1 MRAKPKRLDALALF
15 LLGVTVAMPLQI
27 MIMYGNM
34 PIEIGAILAKL
45 APLNWMILGLAP
57 LTAWFIHRA
66 SPLVIVSAPI
76 LILLVIRNNWL
87 VAEIGND
94 FSPWLIGMS
103 TGAFVLAMGTLTTRE
118 TRDLL
123 LNPGHRWWLTP
134 RRKRTIVPVHVVVP
148 GLGEYSFDS
157 QTFDISETGAFIIGV
172 ERASQA
178 HEGQVLA
185 GLLRKIAIG
194 TDCSVS
200 IELNRV
206 ENTLT
211 SIKCRAEIVRASE
224 AYGQYPSGIGVRFIG
239 LGREERRLLSEYI
252 NAA

>member
-1 MRAKPKRLDALALF
+1 MRAKPRRLDALALF
-15 LLGVTVAMPLQI
+15 LLGITVAMPLQI

-45 APLNWMILGLAP
+45 APLNWLILGLAP

-66 SPLVIVSAPI
+66 SPFVIVTGPI
-76 LILLVIRNNWL
+76 LTLLVIRNNWL

-94 FSPWLIGMS
+94 YSPWFVGIS
-103 TGAFVLAMGTLTTRE
+103 TGAFVLAMASLTTRE

-134 RRKRTIVPVHVVVP
+134 RRKRTVVPVHVVVP
-148 GLGEYSFDS
+148 GVGEYSFDS
-157 QTFDISETGAFIIGV
+157 ETFDISESGAFITFM
-172 ERASQA
+172 
-178 HEGQVLA
+178 
-185 GLLRKIAIG
+185 RKIAIG

-200 IELNRV
+200 IELDRV
-206 ENTLT
+206 NKDLGQ
-211 SIKCRAEIVRASE
+211 IKCRAEIVRATE

-239 LGREERRLLSEYI
+239 LGREERQILNSYI